1 MDILTWIIV
10 GLVAGVLASLVM
22 GGTGYG
28 LIGDIIIG
36 IVGAFVGGWLFSMLG
51 VSSPFGG
58 IAGVI
63 FVAFIGAV
71 GAVVNLAIMWAL
83 THMGVDYIVG
93 SEVSV
98 VGGTW
103 LLSLTLVHIGTAT
116 PVSPAR
122 RRTISSRT
130 ARIRARSAV
139 LTLRPSSRMPVIGLL
154 KDIQFHR
161 SWPVDSSSRSCW
173 WPTTARAI
181 RWRMRGSA
189 CAAGAVPVARS
200 VRPLHRAP

>member
-36 IVGAFVGGWLFSMLG
+36 IVGAFVGGWVFSLLG

-71 GAVVNLAIMWAL
+71 VLLFILRM
-83 THMGVDYIVG
+83 IR
-93 SEVSV
+93 
-98 VGGTW
+98 GG
-103 LLSLTLVHIGTAT
+103 
-116 PVSPAR
+116 R
-122 RRTISSRT
+122 RR
-130 ARIRARSAV
+130 A
-139 LTLRPSSRMPVIGLL
+139 
-154 KDIQFHR
+154 
-161 SWPVDSSSRSCW
+161 
-173 WPTTARAI
+173 
-181 RWRMRGSA
+181 
-189 CAAGAVPVARS
+189 
-200 VRPLHRAP
+200 